1 MNFERKEYSEK
12 LKRSFPK
19 YLEKNVENVV
29 KILPL
34 SNSMLIHSS
43 EYEVNLNT
51 EKLIIPYRVYFDE
64 PLKIDERILT
74 KVEKEILNCIFL
86 RHNDGYLRER
96 RLQKLLKSNSDFV
109 IPFTFQLLGEYVFE
123 ILEVLDKHLKEP
135 NLNLY
140 KSFFEENLEY
150 GQKTKDRMI
159 SYWDAYHRKGI
170 RAYPKI
176 KDYLGYRLMKR
187 IKGK

>member
-1 MNFERKEYSEK
+1 MNLERKKYFEK
-12 LKRSFPK
+12 IKRAFPK
-19 YLEKNVENVV
+19 HLEENVENVV
-29 KILPL
+29 NILPL
-34 SNSMLIHSS
+34 SSSMLIHSS
-43 EYEVNLNT
+43 EYEVNLNS
-51 EKLIIPYRVYFDE
+51 EKLIIPYRIYFDE
-64 PLKIDERILT
+64 PLKMDEIRLIE
-74 KVEKEILNCIFL
+74 VEKEILNCIFL
-86 RHNDGYLRER
+86 RHKDGYLREI
-96 RLQKLLKSNSDFV
+96 RLKSLLKSNSNFV

-159 SYWDAYHRKGI
+159 SYWDAYYRRGN
-170 RAYPKI
+170 YPKL
-176 KDYLGYRLMKR
+176 KGYLGYRLMQR